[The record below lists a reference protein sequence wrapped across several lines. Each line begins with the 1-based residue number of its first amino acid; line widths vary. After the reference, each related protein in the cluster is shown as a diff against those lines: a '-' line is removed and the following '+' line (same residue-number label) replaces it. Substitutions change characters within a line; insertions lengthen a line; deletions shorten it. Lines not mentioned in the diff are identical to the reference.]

1 MVSPSLDL
9 PYITALSALAGSMV
23 GGLTTGITTW
33 MSLRSQARAGR
44 LTEGLVRRQ
53 DLFRDFI
60 VAASK
65 TYGEALMSSQPQVQE
80 IVALWAMIS
89 QMRISCSPKTAASAE
104 KVMLQTL
111 ETYFAPNRTTSEL
124 RDLMKS
130 GRQID
135 PLVEFIGVAREELR
149 EFNR

>member
-1 MVSPSLDL
+1 MALPSLDVA
-9 PYITALSALAGSMV
+9 YITVLSALAGSLV

-33 MSLRSQARAGR
+33 ISLRSQARAGR
-44 LTEGLVRRQ
+44 LAEDLARRQ

-65 TYGEALMSSQPQVQE
+65 TYGEALVSSQPQVQE

-89 QMRISCSPKTAASAE
+89 QMRILCSPKTAESAD
-104 KVMLQTL
+104 KVMLLTL
-111 ETYFAPNRTTSEL
+111 DTYFAPNRTTSEL

-135 PLVEFIGVAREELR
+135 PLVEFIEVAREELQA
-149 EFNR
+149 FNL

>member
-1 MVSPSLDL
+1 MALPSLDVA
-9 PYITALSALAGSMV
+9 YITVLSALAGSLV
-23 GGLTTGITTW
+23 GGLTTGFTTW
-33 MSLRSQARAGR
+33 ISLRSQARAGR
-44 LTEGLVRRQ
+44 LAEDLARRQ

-65 TYGEALMSSQPQVQE
+65 TYGEALVSSEPQVQE

-89 QMRISCSPKTAASAE
+89 QMRILCSPKTAESAD
-104 KVMLQTL
+104 KVMLLTL
-111 ETYFAPNRTTSEL
+111 DTYFAPNRTTSEL

-135 PLVEFIGVAREELR
+135 PLVEFIEVAREELQA
-149 EFNR
+149 FNL

>member
-1 MVSPSLDL
+1 MALPSLDVA
-9 PYITALSALAGSMV
+9 YITVLSALAGSLV
-23 GGLTTGITTW
+23 GGLTTGFTTW
-33 MSLRSQARAGR
+33 ISLRSQARAGR
-44 LTEGLVRRQ
+44 LAEDLARRQ

-65 TYGEALMSSQPQVQE
+65 TYGEALVSSQPQVQE

-89 QMRISCSPKTAASAE
+89 QMRILCSPKTAESAD
-104 KVMLQTL
+104 KVMLLTL
-111 ETYFAPNRTTSEL
+111 DTYFAPNRTTSEL

-135 PLVEFIGVAREELR
+135 PLVEFIEVAREELQA
-149 EFNR
+149 FNL

>member
-1 MVSPSLDL
+1 MALPSLDVA
-9 PYITALSALAGSMV
+9 YITVLSALAGSLV

-33 MSLRSQARAGR
+33 ISLRSQARAGR
-44 LTEGLVRRQ
+44 LAEDLARRQ

-65 TYGEALMSSQPQVQE
+65 TYGEALVSSEPQVQE

-89 QMRISCSPKTAASAE
+89 QMRILCSPKTAESAD
-104 KVMLQTL
+104 KVMLLTL
-111 ETYFAPNRTTSEL
+111 DTYFAPNKTTSEL

-135 PLVEFIGVAREELR
+135 PLVEFIEVAREELQA
-149 EFNR
+149 FNL